1 MAESKNN
8 VVTHGLSGKIDLLV
22 FRSRGKKTI
31 VSRVP
36 QKSSQPPTAAQE
48 AVKQKFQQ
56 AVLYGKSVNANPAQK
71 AAYEDQAKEGQSAY
85 NVAIA
90 DFFNAPDIEEI
101 NVADYTGAI
110 GSKIIVKATDDFEV
124 VKVHVKIEN
133 GNGSLVEEGDA
144 VADAI
149 GLNYTYTATIA
160 NASLAGDKITV
171 TAFDNP
177 NNETESSKTL

>member
-22 FRSRGKKTI
+22 FRSRGNRTL
-31 VSRVP
+31 VSLAP
-36 QKSSQPPTAAQE
+36 HKSSQPPSAAQE

-56 AVLYGKSVNANPAQK
+56 AVLYGKAVNADPAKK
-71 AAYEDQAKEGQSAY
+71 AAYENAASEGQSAY

-90 DFFNAPDIEEI
+90 DFFNAPNIEEI
-101 NVADYTGAI
+101 NVEGYTGAI

-124 VKVHVKIEN
+124 SKVHVTIEN
-133 GNGSLVEEGDA
+133 GDGSLVEEGDA

-149 GLNYTYTATIA
+149 GLHFTYTATVT
-160 NASLAGDKITV
+160 NASVTGDKITV

-177 NNETESSKTL
+177 GNETASSKTL

>member
-22 FRSRGKKTI
+22 FRQKGNKTF
-31 VSRVP
+31 VSKAPR
-36 QKSSQPPTAAQE
+36 SSTTPSSAAQNQ
-48 AVKQKFQQ
+48 VKQTFQQ
-56 AVLYGKSVNANPAQK
+56 AVIYGKAINADPAKKTSYQ
-71 AAYEDQAKEGQSAY
+71 DQAKEGQSAY

-101 NVADYTGAI
+101 DVTTYTGNI
-110 GSKIIVKATDDFEV
+110 GSTIVIKATDDFEV
-124 VKVHVKIEN
+124 KTVHVKIEN
-133 GNGSLVEEGDA
+133 GDGSLVEQGNA

-149 GLNYTYTATIA
+149 GLNFTYTATVA

-177 NNETESSKTL
+177 GNETESSKVL

>member
-22 FRSRGKKTI
+22 FRQRGKKTI
-31 VSRVP
+31 VTKAPV
-36 QKSSQPPTAAQE
+36 QSSQPPSTAQQG
-48 AVKQKFQQ
+48 VRTKFQQ
-56 AVLYGKSVNANPAQK
+56 AVIYGKSVGANPAQK
-71 AAYEDQAKEGQSAY
+71 AAYQEQAEEGQSFY
-85 NVAIA
+85 NIAIA

-101 NVADYTGAI
+101 NVAGYTGAI

-124 VKVHVKIEN
+124 SKVHVKIEN
-133 GNGSLVEEGDA
+133 GDGSLVEDGDA

-149 GLNYTYTATIA
+149 GLNFTYTATVG

-177 NNETESSKTL
+177 GNETESSKTL

>member
-22 FRSRGKKTI
+22 FRQKGTKTI
-31 VSRVP
+31 VSKVP
-36 QKSSQPPTAAQE
+36 HKSSKPATAAQE
-48 AVKQKFQQ
+48 AVKERFQQ
-56 AVLYGKSVNANPAQK
+56 AVIYGKSVTADPTAK

-101 NVADYTGAI
+101 NVQNYTGAI

-124 VKVHVKIEN
+124 SKVHVKIEN
-133 GNGSLVEEGDA
+133 SDGSLVEEGDA

-149 GLNYTYTATIA
+149 GLHFTYTATVS
-160 NASLAGDKITV
+160 NASLVGDKITV
-171 TAFDNP
+171 TAYDNP
-177 NNETESSKTL
+177 GNETESSKTL